1 MITRVLLFF
10 IALNFIHQVQAQS
23 TLRNDILDLTRS
35 VDGRIGVGIRHIN
48 TGDTITIN
56 GSDHFPM
63 QSVYKFHLSLAVL
76 DQVDKGKL
84 SLNQKIRISKSDYF
98 PGTWSPIAKKYP
110 EGNVELSIRELLSY
124 TVSQSD
130 NNGCDI
136 LFRLVGGPKK
146 VNDYIHGLG
155 IRDVAILNTEAEMHR
170 DETLQYKNST
180 TPNEMISLLTLFSQ
194 NNILSSTAQE
204 ELLAML
210 KQTPTGPKRIKG
222 LLPPGTIVAHK
233 TGTGSRENDVLSAIN
248 DVGVMTLPN
257 GQHIAIAFFISGA
270 RNDDTTLETVMAK
283 ISKLVYDRFK

>member
-194 NNILSSTAQE
+194 NKILSSTAQE